1 MVSVQR
7 KSRPK
12 IHSRGKE
19 TARLTTGSTFCGQKT
34 HLVVSTPEN
43 YSFSPSLILPF
54 CLEGLLGFFHMLK
67 REIVCTCL
75 FFSFFKFIITQS
87 LSLNTTERNF
97 LKRKG
102 YCFVLKVPDLKL
114 NFDSGHQLLFW
125 TFQVCPFLYLGT
137 KCILSLL
144 QLFHAYIRRNF
155 GRVILRQIIA
165 LESNLKFSKRR
176 CL

>member
-12 IHSRGKE
+12 IHSWGKE
-19 TARLTTGSTFCGQKT
+19 TARLSTGSTFCGQKT

-54 CLEGLLGFFHMLK
+54 CLEGLLVFFHMLK

-97 LKRKG
+97 LRRKD

-125 TFQVCPFLYLGT
+125 TFQVCPFLYLGA
-137 KCILSLL
+137 KYFESFVVVSHIHKEEFWKSNFEADNSL
-144 QLFHAYIRRNF
+144 R
-155 GRVILRQIIA
+155 
-165 LESNLKFSKRR
+165 K
-176 CL
+176 